1 MTLFGMTRIADL
13 RISELLTARL
23 CHELIGPVAAVENGV
38 ELLLDQPLNLD
49 QEALALAADS
59 ARRASARLQFYRF
72 AYGLGGEGRAAGP
85 PPFELAASYFATTR
99 IACHY
104 AEGVRILA
112 PAEQKLG
119 CNLLLVGGEAL
130 ARGGKLVLDAVGGE
144 MHLDAAG
151 EAARLAPE
159 QLDALLLKTPVEALT
174 PRTVQTYFTGLL
186 ARTRGRHLLIEAA
199 EPGRLRVRSAA
210 LTV

>member
-1 MTLFGMTRIADL
+1 MTRIADL

-38 ELLLDQPLNLD
+38 ELLLDQPLDLD

-59 ARRASARLQFYRF
+59 ARRASGRLQFYRF
-72 AYGLGGEGRAAGP
+72 AYGFGGEGRAAGP

-104 AEGVRILA
+104 GEGVRILA

-130 ARGGKLVLDAVGGE
+130 ARGGKLVLDAVGDE

-151 EAARLAPE
+151 EAVSLAPE

-186 ARTRGRHLLIEAA
+186 ARARGRHLLIEAA
-199 EPGRLRVRSAA
+199 ESGRLRVRSAA
-210 LTV
+210 LAA

>member
-1 MTLFGMTRIADL
+1 
-13 RISELLTARL
+13 
-23 CHELIGPVAAVENGV
+23 
-38 ELLLDQPLNLD
+38 
-49 QEALALAADS
+49 
-59 ARRASARLQFYRF
+59 
-72 AYGLGGEGRAAGP
+72 
-85 PPFELAASYFATTR
+85 
-99 IACHY
+99 
-104 AEGVRILA
+104 VRILA

-130 ARGGKLVLDAVGGE
+130 VRGGKLVLDAVGDE
-144 MHLDAAG
+144 MHLDAVG